1 MLLIV
6 YELFFFFGKRKS
18 IYTFRNLH
26 SIIVDTFSP
35 LGAKGT
41 GVFVIDFTIEFVKV
55 KGRSVS

>member
-6 YELFFFFGKRKS
+6 YELFFFGKRKS

>member
-1 MLLIV
+1 M
-6 YELFFFFGKRKS
+6 YDFFFF
-18 IYTFRNLH
+18 FFL
-26 SIIVDTFSP
+26 VDANQFIHLGICILLQLIHFSP